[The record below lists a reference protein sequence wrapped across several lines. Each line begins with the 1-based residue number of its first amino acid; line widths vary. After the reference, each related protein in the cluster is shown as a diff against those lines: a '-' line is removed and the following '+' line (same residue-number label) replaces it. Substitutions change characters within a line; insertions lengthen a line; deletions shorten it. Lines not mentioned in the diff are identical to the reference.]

1 MDTAALWKGGF
12 EIVMGLRKGER
23 ERWLERMTLIQKE
36 RRKEKREKGRKGEKD
51 RKTVI
56 RDIERERKG

>member
-1 MDTAALWKGGF
+1 MDTAAFWKGGF

-36 RRKEKREKGRKGEKD
+36 RRKEKREKERKAERGRK
-51 RKTVI
+51 
-56 RDIERERKG
+56 IERP

>member
-23 ERWLERMTLIQKE
+23 ERERWLERMTLIQKE
-36 RRKEKREKGRKGEKD
+36 RRKEK
-51 RKTVI
+51 
-56 RDIERERKG
+56 